1 MEPRA
6 GAGCEECLESGHE
19 WIGLRLCLTCGHVGC
34 CDASPHQ
41 HASKHFHATLHPI
54 VEPFRSDEH
63 WRWCYVDQVMLE
75 TPGEPWVTGVPGGN
89 ERAADSA
96 DPEPRAERRSGGLLS
111 RVIGALHRDNYLVG
125 VVDDPVSAERG
136 ANALRIYGF
145 PADDVVLQRGTE
157 IARRLAHPDWQTLV
171 REATS
176 EEGSVCREYNELA
189 RGGAILSVHTPTRE
203 DLRRACHI
211 MTAYDAHSMLYFGD
225 LAIAAV
231 PAGEGCWM

>member
-1 MEPRA
+1 TPPARTDRSQARQRPATGQAHDNSETQTSRAMSTRCTHESEVRRVEPRA

-136 ANALRIYGF
+136 ANALRTYGF
-145 PADDVVLQRGTE
+145 AADDV
-157 IARRLAHPDWQTLV
+157 
-171 REATS
+171 
-176 EEGSVCREYNELA
+176 
-189 RGGAILSVHTPTRE
+189 
-203 DLRRACHI
+203 
-211 MTAYDAHSMLYFGD
+211 
-225 LAIAAV
+225 
-231 PAGEGCWM
+231 